1 MVVEVAIVL
10 SYLFGGTLIYR
21 ATREHHLGQYAFF
34 HSYLIYFMAT
44 GVLGRIDDIW
54 IHSYFALFFWLR
66 FFTLV
71 IAEFALL
78 IQIGDRVIASNP
90 QLPRLARWLTLGIT
104 AGFALFYIL
113 PPLLNTRPSEVAV
126 FDLVLRSAL
135 AKGVVILLLVVLAGY
150 FHVALG
156 RNIMAMTAGLMCY
169 LMINVANFALVERL
183 GWENYGKAFATLGPL
198 SQALM
203 VLIWL
208 VGLWSYEA
216 LPVPSQPAFAGGHE
230 ALPSRIVRYN
240 TTLDRLFRR

>member
-1 MVVEVAIVL
+1 MVVAVAVIL
-10 SYLFGGTLIYR
+10 SYVSGAVLLFR
-21 ATREHHLGQYAFF
+21 AIREGHLSYYAFF
-34 HSYLIYFMAT
+34 HSYLIYFLAT
-44 GVLGRIDDIW
+44 GLLGWVVDIW
-54 IHSYFALFFWLR
+54 FHKYFAVFFWLR
-66 FFTLV
+66 YFTLV
-71 IAEFALL
+71 MAEFALL
-78 IQIGDRVIASNP
+78 IQIGDRVFASYP
-90 QLPRLARWLTLGIT
+90 LLRRLARWLTLGIT
-104 AGFALFYIL
+104 AGFSLFYIL
-113 PPLLNTRPSEVAV
+113 PPLLHTRPSEVAV

-183 GWENYGKAFATLGPL
+183 GWEHYGKAFATLGPL

-203 VLIWL
+203 VLIWM
-208 VGLWSYEA
+208 VGLWNYEA
-216 LPVPSQPAFAGGHE
+216 LPAPSQPVFAGAHE